1 MKYVYSVLIG
11 GALGLGSVFIHSSF
25 VPYGLVL
32 SLASTVAGIWSIGRM
47 WGGRTYKSLAAIA
60 WLFVIVRAGFPG
72 IGQEFLI
79 EGTAIGVSLL
89 NLGVLCLVLAVLL
102 PA

>member
-1 MKYVYSVLIG
+1 MKYVYSLLIG

-60 WLFVIVRAGFPG
+60 WLFVIVRA
-72 IGQEFLI
+72 
-79 EGTAIGVSLL
+79 AIGVSLL